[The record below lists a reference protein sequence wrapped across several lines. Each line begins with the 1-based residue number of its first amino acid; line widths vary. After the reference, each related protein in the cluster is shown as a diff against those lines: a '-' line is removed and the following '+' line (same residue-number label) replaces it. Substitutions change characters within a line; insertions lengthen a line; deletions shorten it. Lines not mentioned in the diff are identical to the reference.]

1 MKSSIAQLVLLASF
15 RSAVSYAGADEPPEF
30 DWASI
35 IPSRSLEYHPCYGSE
50 YRCARLLLPL
60 DWRNTSDPSSTVAI
74 ALAKL
79 PATVAPSAA
88 SFRGAVFAQPG
99 GPGESGTLYLRGS
112 GRKLRDV
119 VDVPGRQHH
128 DLVAFD
134 PRGTGH
140 SAPRLDCFPGLLGH
154 VRAQERDM
162 AEAVDVSRAALARAV
177 AAGKADG
184 RRCAEEHGDFL
195 RFVGTESVARDMLAI
210 LDKIEEEEERQR
222 GEKPVSVEDDESRLE
237 LRDESRKEKGKAR
250 LQFIGISYG
259 TFLGSAFASLFPDRV
274 GRMVLDGV
282 VNPFGYQDVR
292 ISPLSKDTP
301 ALLPFPFLLVY

>member
-1 MKSSIAQLVLLASF
+1 MLEPTSLPSLTGRASPP
-15 RSAVSYAGADEPPEF
+15 RAASNTTPATGPSAGARG
-30 DWASI
+30 SS
-35 IPSRSLEYHPCYGSE
+35 SRSTVH
-50 YRCARLLLPL
+50 
-60 DWRNTSDPSSTVAI
+60 NTSEPSSTVAI

-99 GPGESGTLYLRGS
+99 GPSESGTLYLRGN

-154 VRAQERDM
+154 VRAQERDVT
-162 AEAVDVSRAALARAV
+162 EAVDVSRAALARDV
-177 AAGKADG
+177 
-184 RRCAEEHGDFL
+184 
-195 RFVGTESVARDMLAI
+195 LAI

-222 GEKPVSVEDDESRLE
+222 DEEPVSVEHDESRLE
-237 LRDESRKEKGKAR
+237 LREESRKEKGKAR

-259 TFLGSAFASLFPDRV
+259 AFLGSAFASLFPDRV

-282 VNPFGYQDVR
+282 VNPLGYQDVR
-292 ISPLSKDTP
+292 ISRLSKDTP
-301 ALLPFPFLLVY
+301 ALLSCSFLLVY